1 MANLYSDAVYID
13 HADTP
18 AVFYESLWE
27 DGIWQLNESPVIQN
41 CFESPHQEEFGISGV
56 EFHDVWN
63 DFRSIQR
70 VSATLKEG
78 L

>member
-56 EFHDVWN
+56 E
-63 DFRSIQR
+63 
-70 VSATLKEG
+70 
-78 L
+78 